1 MSQINCPSCSSE
13 MTVVNE
19 PDMKFEI
26 CSSCEGV
33 FLDEG
38 ELNQFATGLSGDIEY
53 SSFGDE
59 ISSDDFPERSCS
71 KCPSQKMNKVGLLI
85 YSDIVFDHCDSCGG
99 FFLDKG
105 EIKEMNKRLLRVAG
119 SSQHESREY
128 IDDYL
133 VRKDRLN
140 TVGMG
145 MGDSISDVVS
155 LRISIYFKN
164 PFDSDFRVFS
174 EKWTDKI
181 SKAIGLFKQQDIT
194 IGDSDFDSS
203 FIVQGGDEALIQKI
217 FGNSIIQRKLLDFVG
232 NKLKMFNETGAI
244 EILNNRIVY
253 TEGPY
258 RETGSIDFE
267 GKSVEMVEK
276 LLQIAKQIN
285 EIAH

>member
-1 MSQINCPSCSSE
+1 
-13 MTVVNE
+13 
-19 PDMKFEI
+19 
-26 CSSCEGV
+26 
-33 FLDEG
+33 
-38 ELNQFATGLSGDIEY
+38 
-53 SSFGDE
+53 
-59 ISSDDFPERSCS
+59 
-71 KCPSQKMNKVGLLI
+71 MNKVGLLI

-105 EIKEMNKRLLRVAG
+105 EIEEMNERLLRVAG

-140 TVGMG
+140 TVGVG
-145 MGDSISDVVS
+145 MGDAISNVVS

-174 EKWTDKI
+174 EKWTDKV
-181 SKAIGLFKQQDIT
+181 SKALGLFKQQDII
-194 IGDSDFDSS
+194 IGNSEFDSK
-203 FIVQGGDEALIQKI
+203 FIVQGIEESLIQKI
-217 FGNSIIQRKLLDFVG
+217 FSNSIIQKKLIDLVAS
-232 NKLKMFNETGAI
+232 KLKMFDKTGTI

-258 RETGSIDFE
+258 KDTGSIDFE
-267 GKSVEMVEK
+267 GKSAEMVEK
-276 LLQIAKQIN
+276 LLQITKQIN